1 MSSDFR
7 HVAGMSVATSMVLG
21 GAASAFARGVN
32 RARAYQEA
40 CDANAIRED
49 EIGAF
54 RKLMSAFRK
63 ERVRAET
70 AEARVCELEAE
81 LANVRLERLR
91 LLRRLQ

>member
-1 MSSDFR
+1 MAEGFR

-21 GAASAFARGVN
+21 GAAGAFARGVN
-32 RARAYQEA
+32 RARSYQ
-40 CDANAIRED
+40 DAADAGAVRDD

-70 AEARVCELEAE
+70 AETRVRELEAE
-81 LANVRLERLR
+81 LTNVRLERLR
-91 LLRRLQ
+91 LLKRLQ